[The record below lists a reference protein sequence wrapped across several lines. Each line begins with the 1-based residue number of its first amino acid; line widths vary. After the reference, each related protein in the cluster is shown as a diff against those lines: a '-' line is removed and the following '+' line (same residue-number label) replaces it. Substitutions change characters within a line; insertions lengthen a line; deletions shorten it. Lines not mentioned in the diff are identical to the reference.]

1 MSMRISVL
9 ALTFLGFLPASA
21 QQVELQLEDTLT
33 VRDAEIRYALDLDLS
48 AMSSTRVDVQAVL
61 DLRDLQERLPSLM
74 ADATLVDGC
83 ANELVVRDV
92 ALTARDSIAGLS
104 GSIRAR
110 VYRCERESESA
121 FRRGDL
127 LAETTLRFT
136 AEATTDIQENCAVF
150 RVAHLDMRRPTNTE
164 AGDSENLEAARA
176 LVLEAANLILADTPL
191 CLDLP
196 PELAS
201 LDPRFS
207 SAGPQVIGDG
217 GFGIALSGSIDVS
230 ARTILDILRVLQ
242 SEGAVPGPP

>member
-1 MSMRISVL
+1 MRIFLL
-9 ALTFLGFLPASA
+9 ALTCLGVLPASG

-33 VRDAEIRYALDLDLS
+33 VRNAEIRYALDLDLS
-48 AMSSTRVDVQAVL
+48 AMSATRVNVQAVL
-61 DLRDLQERLPSLM
+61 DLRDLQERFPSLM
-74 ADATLVDGC
+74 ADTTLLDGC
-83 ANELVVRDV
+83 ANQLTVRDA
-92 ALTARDSIAGLS
+92 ALTARDSVAGLS
-104 GSIRAR
+104 GSILAR
-110 VYRCERESESA
+110 VYRCERQSESA
-121 FRRGDL
+121 FRRGEL
-127 LAETTLRFT
+127 VVETTLRFV
-136 AEATTDIQENCAVF
+136 AEATTDIRDNCAVF
-150 RVAHLDMRRPTNTE
+150 HVGHLDMRRATALE
-164 AGDSENLEAARA
+164 AGESENLEAARA

-217 GFGIALSGSIDVS
+217 GFGIALRGSIDVS